1 MKIPLHRLFQLCSCL
16 LFEDICRRFQSGFA
30 QYVGRRCA
38 CQGFDFSIELGFAQ
52 SHFVTDAV
60 DIEFGVGEICL
71 YYLAEL
77 VYENGFGAF
86 RYRWHGRVGRE
97 SYLH

>member
-16 LFEDICRRFQSGFA
+16 LFEDICRRVS
-30 QYVGRRCA
+30 VGLRA
-38 CQGFDFSIELGFAQ
+38 VCQGFDFSIELSFAQ

-60 DIEFGVGEICL
+60 DIEFGVGEFCL
-71 YYLAEL
+71 DYLAEL